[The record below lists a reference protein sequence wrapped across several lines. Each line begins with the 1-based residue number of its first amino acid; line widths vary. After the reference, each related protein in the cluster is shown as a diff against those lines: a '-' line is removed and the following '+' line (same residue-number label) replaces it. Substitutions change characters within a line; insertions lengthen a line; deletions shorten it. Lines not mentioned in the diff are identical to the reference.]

1 MRIHQ
6 SFVKYLK
13 EKKSEEKRFVVDEKN
28 HKFYVILD
36 DILLAESGFK
46 IENPDEWFN
55 GKYISIYDLKTI
67 EKYRGKGFA
76 RYLLEKIFE
85 YTKNI
90 LEFNIVTLIVD
101 KDNYKAIKL
110 YFNMGFE
117 IFMEY
122 DESYSLV
129 KKL

>member
-76 RYLLEKIFE
+76 KYLSIQKIFL
-85 YTKNI
+85 NLI
-90 LEFNIVTLIVD
+90 L
-101 KDNYKAIKL
+101 
-110 YFNMGFE
+110 
-117 IFMEY
+117 
-122 DESYSLV
+122 SH
-129 KKL
+129 